1 MEIEKVIVDALAG
14 RSVDALLL
22 GLVLV
27 WLAKIAW
34 PQLMKQ
40 QRELFGSLQQSHHED
55 WQQVPRGPGPPGGAV
70 RDTQPCFPDPN
81 PDGQGHGVQGRGTGS
96 KTDYRQRHQPLT
108 LLTLRRIEMRNWLM
122 KIAFSLIWAV
132 TGKLGKDLARWIDEA
147 ERKGLKDRQAFDF
160 VWRAAKA
167 HYSDIGDW
175 LLNLLIETVLGKK
188 FADGGKLLKK
198 LRWPKGL

>member
-1 MEIEKVIVDALAG
+1 
-14 RSVDALLL
+14 
-22 GLVLV
+22 
-27 WLAKIAW
+27 
-34 PQLMKQ
+34 
-40 QRELFGSLQQSHHED
+40 
-55 WQQVPRGPGPPGGAV
+55 
-70 RDTQPCFPDPN
+70 
-81 PDGQGHGVQGRGTGS
+81 
-96 KTDYRQRHQPLT
+96 
-108 LLTLRRIEMRNWLM
+108 MRNWLM

-188 FADGGKLLKK
+188 FAEGGKLLKK